1 MFFFSRISG
10 SMNLVTLIVLQACM
24 CLGVSSISTP
34 AQANSLNQLPKQYN
48 AHGVAVLTTAQQIAA
63 AFGSSLFIGLMG
75 VVQTNNLSGIQNP
88 STAQQHSAM
97 ISGAG
102 VAFTAALIIVV
113 IGFIIT
119 FFIKP
124 RKEITSDR

>member
-1 MFFFSRISG
+1 
-10 SMNLVTLIVLQACM
+10 
-24 CLGVSSISTP
+24 
-34 AQANSLNQLPKQYN
+34 
-48 AHGVAVLTTAQQIAA
+48 
-63 AFGSSLFIGLMG
+63 MG

-102 VAFTAALIIVV
+102 MAFTAALIIVV

-119 FFIKP
+119 FFIKQ
-124 RKEITSDR
+124 RKESTSEVLES